1 MQGIDREEPRDLLA
15 VFVYVLQQDAVGPDA
30 QPGVNAFGA
39 DGPLRGVQAAQR
51 LLNALQAILALPGHG
66 TTEVQYT
73 TATDWCRVPH
83 VSFFHTDRSTVLDPF
98 QLTRAELVCVSQNLC
113 LT

>member
-1 MQGIDREEPRDLLA
+1 MQGIDREEARDLLA
-15 VFVYVLQQDAVGPDA
+15 VLVHVLQQDAVGPDA
-30 QPGVNAFGA
+30 KPRVDAFGA
-39 DGPLRGVQAAQR
+39 DGPLRGVQTAQR
-51 LLNALQAILALPGHG
+51 LLDALEAILTLPGHG

-73 TATDWCRVPH
+73 TATDWCRVSH